1 MNESRLL
8 FETAILERN
17 FANRFLFTKEGRKDV
32 LLVGLKSQSG
42 NVYQIKI
49 ELSEIYP
56 IEMPT
61 VFIVYPK
68 GLKNFNGKRL
78 PAFNHEMHTLASDAN
93 KVQVCHF
100 LPGNWNPMQSL
111 YKVILKVKI
120 WLEAYEFYLKTSKP
134 ISDYLK
140 N

>member
-8 FETAILERN
+8 FETAILKRN

-140 N
+140 K

>member
-1 MNESRLL
+1 MTESRLH
-8 FETAILERN
+8 FETAILQRY
-17 FANRFLFTKEGRKDV
+17 FPKRFIFTKEGRKEV
-32 LLVGLKSQSG
+32 LLVGVKSQSG
-42 NVYQIKI
+42 KVYQIKI

-78 PAFNHEMHTLASDAN
+78 PAFNHEMHTLATDAN
-93 KVQVCHF
+93 RVQVCHF
-100 LPGNWNPMQSL
+100 LPCNWNPMQSL